1 MTTRSL
7 LEAYETQGEIR
18 LGALA
23 IYKLRPGDTWIYVHN
38 NHIIVANSEYPPKV
52 IYPDLTIEE
61 LRFGPHHQD

>member
-18 LGALA
+18 LGSLA

-38 NHIIVANSEYPPKV
+38 NHIIVANKDRVPKI
-52 IYPDLTIEE
+52 IYPDLTIKE
-61 LRFGPHHQD
+61 LTLGPNNQD